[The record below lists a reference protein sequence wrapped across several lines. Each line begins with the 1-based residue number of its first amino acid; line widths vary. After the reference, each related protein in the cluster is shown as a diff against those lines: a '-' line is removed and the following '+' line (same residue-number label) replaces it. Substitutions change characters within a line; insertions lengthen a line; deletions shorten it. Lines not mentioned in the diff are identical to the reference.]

1 MGNWWSGPSLS
12 SLRLYTSK
20 FTFSR
25 QDANDLTKDELEAL
39 MDAHKIPSEKRLMS
53 SFHVIYRK
61 AGKVKAK
68 ILVLVRSK
76 RRLYDVV
83 IAKGSM
89 LHALDKTRYQ
99 ILMFFAHA
107 DHRKLL
113 VYVVLYHKIR
123 LNIILNTLTRYTIK
137 RLKYIKC
144 ACYNTQNIDEI
155 QTKTQRTRMQSIP
168 I

>member
-1 MGNWWSGPSLS
+1 
-12 SLRLYTSK
+12 
-20 FTFSR
+20 
-25 QDANDLTKDELEAL
+25 
-39 MDAHKIPSEKRLMS
+39 MDAHKIPSEKRSMS
-53 SFHVIYRK
+53 SFHMIYRK

-89 LHALDKTRYQ
+89 QRALDKTRYQ

-155 QTKTQRTRMQSIP
+155 QTKTQRTRMQSTP

>member
-83 IAKGSM
+83 VAKGSM
-89 LHALDKTRYQ
+89 LHALEKTRYQ

-107 DHRKLL
+107 DHRNLL
-113 VYVVLYHKIR
+113 
-123 LNIILNTLTRYTIK
+123 ILGI
-137 RLKYIKC
+137 
-144 ACYNTQNIDEI
+144 
-155 QTKTQRTRMQSIP
+155 
-168 I
+168 

>member
-1 MGNWWSGPSLS
+1 
-12 SLRLYTSK
+12 
-20 FTFSR
+20 
-25 QDANDLTKDELEAL
+25 
-39 MDAHKIPSEKRLMS
+39 MDAHKIPSEKRSMS
-53 SFHVIYRK
+53 SFHMIYRK

-89 LHALDKTRYQ
+89 LHALEKTRYQ

-155 QTKTQRTRMQSIP
+155 QTKTQRTRMQ
-168 I
+168 

>member
-155 QTKTQRTRMQSIP
+155 QTKTQRTRMQ
-168 I
+168 

>member
-25 QDANDLTKDELEAL
+25 HDANDLTKDELEAL
-39 MDAHKIPSEKRLMS
+39 MDAHKIPSEKRSMS

-89 LHALDKTRYQ
+89 LHALEKTRYQ

-107 DHRKLL
+107 DHLKLL

-123 LNIILNTLTRYTIK
+123 LNIIPNTPAL
-137 RLKYIKC
+137 
-144 ACYNTQNIDEI
+144 
-155 QTKTQRTRMQSIP
+155 
-168 I
+168 

>member
-1 MGNWWSGPSLS
+1 
-12 SLRLYTSK
+12 
-20 FTFSR
+20 
-25 QDANDLTKDELEAL
+25 
-39 MDAHKIPSEKRLMS
+39 MDAHKIPSEKRSMS
-53 SFHVIYRK
+53 SFHMIYRK

-89 LHALDKTRYQ
+89 QRALDKTRYQ

-155 QTKTQRTRMQSIP
+155 QTKTQRTRMQ
-168 I
+168 

>member
-1 MGNWWSGPSLS
+1 
-12 SLRLYTSK
+12 
-20 FTFSR
+20 
-25 QDANDLTKDELEAL
+25 
-39 MDAHKIPSEKRLMS
+39 MDAHKIPSEKRSMS
-53 SFHVIYRK
+53 SFHMIYRK

-155 QTKTQRTRMQSIP
+155 QTKTQRTRMQ
-168 I
+168 

>member
-113 VYVVLYHKIR
+113 VYIVLYHKIR
-123 LNIILNTLTRYTIK
+123 LNIILNPSAL
-137 RLKYIKC
+137 
-144 ACYNTQNIDEI
+144 
-155 QTKTQRTRMQSIP
+155 
-168 I
+168 

>member
-1 MGNWWSGPSLS
+1 
-12 SLRLYTSK
+12 
-20 FTFSR
+20 
-25 QDANDLTKDELEAL
+25 
-39 MDAHKIPSEKRLMS
+39 MS
-53 SFHVIYRK
+53 SFHMIYRK

-155 QTKTQRTRMQSIP
+155 QTKTQRTRMQ
-168 I
+168 

>member
-1 MGNWWSGPSLS
+1 
-12 SLRLYTSK
+12 
-20 FTFSR
+20 
-25 QDANDLTKDELEAL
+25 
-39 MDAHKIPSEKRLMS
+39 MDAHKIPSEKRSMS
-53 SFHVIYRK
+53 SFHMIYRK

-83 IAKGSM
+83 VAKGSM
-89 LHALDKTRYQ
+89 LHALGKTRYQ

-155 QTKTQRTRMQSIP
+155 QTKTQRTRMQ
-168 I
+168 

>member
-1 MGNWWSGPSLS
+1 MGNWWTGPSLS

-89 LHALDKTRYQ
+89 QRALDKTRYQ

-155 QTKTQRTRMQSIP
+155 QTKTQRTRMQ
-168 I
+168 

>member
-1 MGNWWSGPSLS
+1 
-12 SLRLYTSK
+12 
-20 FTFSR
+20 
-25 QDANDLTKDELEAL
+25 
-39 MDAHKIPSEKRLMS
+39 MDAHKIPSEKRSMS
-53 SFHVIYRK
+53 SFHMIYRK

-89 LHALDKTRYQ
+89 LRALDKTRYQ

-155 QTKTQRTRMQSIP
+155 QTKTQRTRMQ
-168 I
+168 